1 MEIRLDK
8 WEKGEMKRIYFNA
21 LALGS
26 AKVYACA
33 NKSGNFDVGSFTDVP
48 GKSGLI
54 NTAMDEGVKLI
65 EKLIGKPISYDTK
78 FADVWSAIGD

>member
-1 MEIRLDK
+1 MEIKLGK

-26 AKVYACA
+26 SKVYAYA
-33 NKSGNFDVGSFTDVP
+33 NKDGNFEIGRQVYTPGQNKTISDVE
-48 GKSGLI
+48 
-54 NTAMDEGVKLI
+54 NAGVEII

-78 FADVWSAIGD
+78 FADVWAAIK